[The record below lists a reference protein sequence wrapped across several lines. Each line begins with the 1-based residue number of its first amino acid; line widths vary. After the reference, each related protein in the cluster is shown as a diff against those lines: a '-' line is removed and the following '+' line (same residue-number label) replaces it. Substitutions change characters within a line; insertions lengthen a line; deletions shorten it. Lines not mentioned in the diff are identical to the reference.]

1 MKPIVTRLAV
11 AVSFV
16 LALPIAASAQADTGM
31 KKDAG
36 AMKDG
41 AMGMKHDAMAM
52 AMAKGT
58 FEGADGHL
66 TSGSYEVVAIDGK
79 HVLKTSADLSV
90 DPRAPDVYVVLSNG
104 PKVGKEKAVWLG
116 KLTSHMG
123 AQTFAIPADV
133 KLEGTNTVVLWCK
146 KYGATIGVAAF
157 DPTALM
163 HDRMDKDA
171 MKPKDGR

>member
-1 MKPIVTRLAV
+1 MKSMVTRLAV
-11 AVSFV
+11 AVSFAA
-16 LALPIAASAQADTGM
+16 ALPIAAGAQADAGM
-31 KKDAG
+31 KKDA
-36 AMKDG
+36 MD
-41 AMGMKHDAMAM
+41 MKHDAMTM
-52 AMAKGT
+52 ALAKGT
-58 FEGADGHL
+58 FEGADGHP
-66 TSGSYEVVAIDGK
+66 TTGSYEVVAIDGK

-133 KLEGTNTVVLWCK
+133 KLDGTNTVVLWCK
-146 KYGATIGVAAF
+146 KYGVTIGVAEF

-163 HDRMDKDA
+163 HDRMGKDA
-171 MKPKDGR
+171 MMPTGGR